1 MFYDKVYYNLCS
13 SKSTIIDQWKPGS
26 NLHRHHI
33 VPKHAGGNDDSN
45 NFTYLTIREHVI
57 AHYLLWKMY
66 NLPND
71 LRAMHMLGANLT
83 SYQRKITGEY
93 CRDNNIGW
101 FSKSLEERNEWRRIG
116 AAIQIK
122 NMIGIHDPS
131 KFKEH
136 ASLGGKAGAQSQMKT
151 GIAIFNKD
159 KRSEYASL
167 GGKSLMG
174 MICVTNGK
182 HRTRI
187 RPEKLD
193 EFLLNGYVLG
203 FTLFP
208 KSNSN

>member
-1 MFYDKVYYNLCS
+1 M
-13 SKSTIIDQWKPGS
+13 
-26 NLHRHHI
+26 
-33 VPKHAGGNDDSN
+33 
-45 NFTYLTIREHVI
+45 
-57 AHYLLWKMY
+57 
-66 NLPND
+66 
-71 LRAMHMLGANLT
+71 GART
-83 SYQRKITGEY
+83 
-93 CRDNNIGW
+93 
-101 FSKSLEERNEWRRIG
+101 
-116 AAIQIK
+116 QIE
-122 NMIGIHDPS
+122 NTIGIHDPS

-136 ASLGGKAGAQSQMKT
+136 ASLGGKAGSRSQMKT
-151 GIAIFNKD
+151 GIAIFNKE

-187 RPEKLD
+187 RPEKLN